1 MASDYLLE
9 IEGIKG
15 ESKDKKHPGTIEVHS
30 FSWGCSNAGSM
41 ASGSGGGAGK
51 ASFSDLSFMSSTA
64 SQSPLLM
71 LACAT
76 GQHIKKAV
84 LTVRKAGG
92 PDALDYFMITI
103 EKARLTHHQ
112 VSGGAGA
119 DSSVLS
125 EEFAFSFQKVKV
137 EYVPQG
143 KTGGGRGTLTF
154 ETEIN
159 TNA

>member
-1 MASDYLLE
+1 MDSPSDAFGNATARTSFDQLR
-9 IEGIKG
+9 IVKG
-15 ESKDKKHPGTIEVHS
+15 VDS
-30 FSWGCSNAGSM
+30 A
-41 ASGSGGGAGK
+41 
-51 ASFSDLSFMSSTA
+51 STA
-64 SQSPLLM
+64 LM
-71 LACAT
+71 SALRNNELV
-76 GQHIKKAV
+76 KKAV

-119 DSSVLS
+119 DSSVLT